1 MLAGSTLLEL
11 NDQTAIGALIDPE
24 DADYKDLTFTSLN
37 PSVLKVDKTGEIAAR
52 ATAKKRGSAVVR
64 AEANDGSGVSGEIT
78 INVEPKKE
86 SVKLTMEAQGIAGF
100 PKTVDVTKGES
111 YADLPMDL
119 VKPGYVFMGWSTIS
133 STGSV
138 DFNKHT
144 KVMTDSKIYA
154 VFKKDIVH
162 VTVRA
167 DGVDG
172 YPITVPV
179 QRGSAL
185 LNLLPKKE

>member
-1 MLAGSTLLEL
+1 MCSSDLQDTEVYARYIKEGLINKKIKNITLLAGSTLLEL

-119 VKPGYVFMGWSTIS
+119 VKPGYVFI
-133 STGSV
+133 
-138 DFNKHT
+138 D
-144 KVMTDSKIYA
+144 
-154 VFKKDIVH
+154 
-162 VTVRA
+162 
-167 DGVDG
+167 
-172 YPITVPV
+172 
-179 QRGSAL
+179 
-185 LNLLPKKE
+185 